1 MSEESRVEALLQKM
15 YGIGIDDI
23 NAHLVENMIL
33 DSEEPE
39 AIVDFIAEKYDLDRI
54 DIY

>member
-1 MSEESRVEALLQKM
+1 MSEESKVEELLQKM

-23 NAHLVENMIL
+23 DSHLVENMIL
-33 DSEEPE
+33 DGEDPE
-39 AIVDFIAEKYDLDRI
+39 AIVDYIAEKYDLDRI